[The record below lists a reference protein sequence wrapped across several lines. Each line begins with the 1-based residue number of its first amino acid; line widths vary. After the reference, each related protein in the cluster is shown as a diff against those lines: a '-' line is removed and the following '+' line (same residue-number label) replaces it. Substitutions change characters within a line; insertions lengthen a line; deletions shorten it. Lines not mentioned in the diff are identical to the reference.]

1 MSLTYAV
8 YGLCHSDI
16 FSVDSMVHFLEFSH
30 FLEFE
35 EKQSEDQLF

>member
-1 MSLTYAV
+1 MQSMDFV
-8 YGLCHSDI
+8 IDI

>member
-1 MSLTYAV
+1 MQSMDFV
-8 YGLCHSDI
+8 IDI

-35 EKQSEDQLF
+35 EKPSEDQLF